1 MHTYTKEMKKCI
13 SLAKKA
19 LGKTSPNPLVG
30 CVVLNADGD
39 VIATGYHKKYGDFH
53 AERDALNKIQNAKG
67 CTLVVNLEP
76 CCHQGKTP
84 PCTDIIIEKGIKT
97 VVYGMKDP
105 NPIVSGR
112 GLKILKDAGISVVGP
127 VLENE
132 CRLLNEVFI
141 KNKTQEKT
149 FVVLK
154 TATTADGKISTHNG
168 DSKWIT
174 SEKARNYARKLRRNY
189 DAILTSSSTVIA
201 DNPTMNHKVKVILDR
216 ELKTDINSNIYKQGK
231 ICVFHDKKLKPKNK
245 SKRITYLPA
254 PIKDG
259 KLDAEFILNKIF
271 ELGIMSVF
279 VESGGKLS
287 GSFLPYADKIY
298 QFIAPKILNDNSGKS
313 CFDGDKAD
321 EISECRNFEIESTK
335 LLDKDLLITY
345 KSPKLL

>member
-1 MHTYTKEMKKCI
+1 MKKCI
-13 SLAKKA
+13 FLAKKA

-53 AERDALNKIQNAKG
+53 AERDALNKIQNAKD

-105 NPIVSGR
+105 NPIVSGK
-112 GLKILKDAGISVVGP
+112 GLKILKDIGISVVGP
-127 VLENE
+127 VLEDE
-132 CRLLNEVFI
+132 CKALNEVFI
-141 KNKTQEKT
+141 KNMTLKKN
-149 FVVLK
+149 FVVIK
-154 TATTADGKISTHNG
+154 TATTADGKISTCNG
-168 DSKWIT
+168 DSKWLT

-231 ICVFHDKKLKPKNK
+231 IYVFHDKKLKPKNK

-298 QFIAPKILNDNSGKS
+298 QFVAPKILNDNSGKS

-345 KSPKLL
+345 KSPELL

>member
-1 MHTYTKEMKKCI
+1 MYTKEMKKCI
-13 SLAKKA
+13 SLARKA
-19 LGKTSPNPLVG
+19 SGKTSPNPLVG
-30 CVVLNADGD
+30 CVVLNAGGE
-39 VIATGYHKKYGDFH
+39 VVATGYHKKYGDFH

-76 CCHQGKTP
+76 CCHKGKTP
-84 PCTDIIIEKGIKT
+84 PCTDIIIEKGIKK

-105 NPIVSGR
+105 NPIVSGK
-112 GLKILKDAGISVVGP
+112 GLKLLKSAGIDVVGP
-127 VLENE
+127 VLEDE
-132 CRLLNEVFI
+132 CKSLNEVFI
-141 KNKTQEKT
+141 KNMALKKT
-149 FVVLK
+149 FVAIK

-174 SEKARNYARKLRRNY
+174 SEKARNYARKLRQNY

-201 DNPTMNHKVKVILDR
+201 DNPAMNHKVKIILDS
-216 ELKTDINSNIYKQGK
+216 ELKTDLNSNIYKQGE
-231 ICVFHDKKLKPKNK
+231 IYVFHDKKLKPKNK
-245 SKRITYLPA
+245 SEIITYVPA
-254 PIKDG
+254 PLKDG
-259 KLDAEFILNKIF
+259 KLDIEFILNKLF

-287 GSFLPYADKIY
+287 GSFLSYADKIY

-321 EISECRNFEIESTK
+321 KISECHNFKIEGTK

-345 KSPKLL
+345 KKPEIL

>member
-112 GLKILKDAGISVVGP
+112 GLKIL
-127 VLENE
+127 
-132 CRLLNEVFI
+132 
-141 KNKTQEKT
+141 
-149 FVVLK
+149 
-154 TATTADGKISTHNG
+154 
-168 DSKWIT
+168 
-174 SEKARNYARKLRRNY
+174 
-189 DAILTSSSTVIA
+189 
-201 DNPTMNHKVKVILDR
+201 
-216 ELKTDINSNIYKQGK
+216 
-231 ICVFHDKKLKPKNK
+231 
-245 SKRITYLPA
+245 
-254 PIKDG
+254 
-259 KLDAEFILNKIF
+259 
-271 ELGIMSVF
+271 
-279 VESGGKLS
+279 
-287 GSFLPYADKIY
+287 
-298 QFIAPKILNDNSGKS
+298 
-313 CFDGDKAD
+313 
-321 EISECRNFEIESTK
+321 
-335 LLDKDLLITY
+335 
-345 KSPKLL
+345 